1 MVDYD
6 KIYENS
12 KEGRLE
18 KVNFRSN
25 TQPDNRTLDSKQ
37 TRVLELIEQAYN
49 DKTNYA
55 VAQEEYLE
63 FIKNYTNK
71 RVDGNNLAKFL
82 KNKVIVNINIESNDK

>member
-25 TQPDNRTLDSKQ
+25 TQPDNRTLDTKQ
-37 TRVLELIEQAYN
+37 SRVLELIEQAYN
-49 DKTNYA
+49 DKTNNSPKAYA
-55 VAQEEYLE
+55 
-63 FIKNYTNK
+63 
-71 RVDGNNLAKFL
+71 
-82 KNKVIVNINIESNDK
+82 

>member
-1 MVDYD
+1 MVDYN

-12 KEGRLE
+12 KEGILK
-18 KVNFRSN
+18 KVNFRSK
-25 TQPDNRTLDSKQ
+25 TQPDNRTLDTKQ
-37 TRVLELIEQAYN
+37 SRVLELIEQAYN

-71 RVDGNNLAKFL
+71 RVSGNNLAKF
-82 KNKVIVNINIESNDK
+82 NINGNIENGILTN